1 MLDEQLNR
9 FKVMIILELIKWATR
24 AGSLCQDLGA
34 LIQHNKNQFSD
45 Y

>member
-1 MLDEQLNR
+1 MR
-9 FKVMIILELIKWATR
+9 FKVMIIVGLIKWATR
-24 AGSLCQDLGA
+24 AGSLFQDLGP

>member
-1 MLDEQLNR
+1 MRL
-9 FKVMIILELIKWATR
+9 KVMIIVGLIKWATR
-24 AGSLCQDLGA
+24 AGSLCLDLGG